1 MQVLIDLGM
10 VSIGLAHARRMGM
23 LRYENELSIIVTI
36 KFKHQLIRLLEVVII
51 SFKFQF

>member
-1 MQVLIDLGM
+1 MAIMQALLDLGM

-36 KFKHQLIRLLEVVII
+36 MFEYQLKSFIRV
-51 SFKFQF
+51 